1 MYRVEFTPAAL
12 KDLQKLPRSVQKTI
26 IKKIEFFLS
35 SGRPLAFAHGLIN
48 SELGQY
54 RFRISDYRV
63 IFDLEEE
70 TLVVLKI
77 GHRKNIYK

>member
-35 SGRPLAFAHGLIN
+35 SGRPLAFAHGLLN

>member
-12 KDLQKLPRSVQKTI
+12 NDLQKLPRSVQKTI

>member
-1 MYRVEFTPAAL
+1 MHRVEFTPTAL
-12 KDLQKLPRSVQKTI
+12 KDLQKLPRSVQKRI

>member
-35 SGRPLAFAHGLIN
+35 SGRPLAFAHGLLN

-77 GHRKNIYK
+77 GHRKNIYN

>member
-12 KDLQKLPRSVQKTI
+12 KGLQKLPRSVQKTI

-35 SGRPLAFAHGLIN
+35 SGRQLAFAHGLLN